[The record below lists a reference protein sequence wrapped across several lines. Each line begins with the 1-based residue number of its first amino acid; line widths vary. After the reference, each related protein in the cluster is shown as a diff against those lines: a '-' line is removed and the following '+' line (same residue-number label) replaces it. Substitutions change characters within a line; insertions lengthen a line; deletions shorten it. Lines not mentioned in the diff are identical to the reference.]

1 MTRPATKFN
10 KSSHDAHLPMLFPVT
25 NARIGNNTKYIFFFS
40 HYPRLAKKIGFSKQ
54 NTPVLFLIEWC
65 NHGLSTSH
73 RSYLFKHSGY
83 IFFLNLH
90 SIAALLGQSCMVKIP
105 FSAAYKEERTS
116 KCDMLYKS
124 ATCIKQSR
132 CHSPSQPGSVLA

>member
-25 NARIGNNTKYIFFFS
+25 NARIGNNIKYIFLVTILGS
-40 HYPRLAKKIGFSKQ
+40 QKKQGFSKQ

-132 CHSPSQPGSVLA
+132 CRSPSQPGSVLA